1 MSYPC
6 GRISISIKQRIKM
19 PYYEITIT
27 AIIEA
32 ESFEEAEMMYRDN
45 EYDVDGHSIVNLDT
59 MEEIP
64 DEVLW
69 GDYDDYSTN

>member
-1 MSYPC
+1 
-6 GRISISIKQRIKM
+6 M
-19 PYYEITIT
+19 PYYEISIT

-32 ESFEEAEMMYRDN
+32 DSFEEAEMLYRDN
-45 EYDVDGHSIVNLDT
+45 EYDVDGHTIVNLDT

>member
-1 MSYPC
+1 
-6 GRISISIKQRIKM
+6 M

>member
-1 MSYPC
+1 
-6 GRISISIKQRIKM
+6 M

-32 ESFEEAEMMYRDN
+32 ESFEEAEMLYRDN
-45 EYDVDGHSIVNLDT
+45 EYDVDGHTIVNLDT

-64 DEVLW
+64 DEILW
-69 GDYDDYSTN
+69 GEYNDYSIN

>member
-1 MSYPC
+1 
-6 GRISISIKQRIKM
+6 M

-32 ESFEEAEMMYRDN
+32 ESFEEAEMLYRDN
-45 EYDVDGHSIVNLDT
+45 EYDVDGHTIVNLDT

>member
-1 MSYPC
+1 
-6 GRISISIKQRIKM
+6 M

-32 ESFEEAEMMYRDN
+32 ESFEEAEMLYRDN
-45 EYDVDGHSIVNLDT
+45 EYDVDGHTIVNLDT

-69 GDYDDYSTN
+69 GEYNDYSIN

>member
-1 MSYPC
+1 
-6 GRISISIKQRIKM
+6 M

-32 ESFEEAEMMYRDN
+32 ESFEEAEMLYRDN
-45 EYDVDGHSIVNLDT
+45 EYDVDGHTIVNLDT

-64 DEVLW
+64 DEILW
-69 GDYDDYSTN
+69 GEYNDYSTN